1 MATPTTITLTYLT
14 YTNASPTVISI
25 ATATITIR
33 AGEDFNNSMHNIALE
48 GGAWIINSSGV
59 EQFIPFG
66 QIVSATA
73 Q

>member
-1 MATPTTITLTYLT
+1 MATPTTISLTYLT

-25 ATATITIR
+25 ATATVTIR
-33 AGEDFNNSMHNIALE
+33 PNEDFNNSMHNIALE
-48 GGAWIINSSGV
+48 GGAWIVNASGI
-59 EQFIPFG
+59 EQWIPFA